1 MESLIIQAD
10 ENTPSINFNPKTG
23 RLVMEG
29 LAVPENVHELFN
41 PIKDWIEHYS
51 ESPRPATELV
61 FFFEYLNTAASKM
74 VFEIGNIVSN
84 LHGRDDCDVK
94 IIWQYTRG
102 DIEMLEL
109 GEEMLEEYLC
119 LTKIQAMDE
128 V

>member
-10 ENTPSINFNPKTG
+10 ENMPSINFNPTTG

-29 LAVPENVHELFN
+29 LAVPENVYELFN
-41 PIKDWIEHYS
+41 PLKDWLEQYANK
-51 ESPRPATELV
+51 PQPATELI

-94 IIWQYTRG
+94 IIWKYTRG
-102 DIEMLEL
+102 DVEMHEL

-119 LTKIQAMDE
+119 FTEIRAVDE
-128 V
+128 I

>member
-1 MESLIIQAD
+1 
-10 ENTPSINFNPKTG
+10 
-23 RLVMEG
+23 
-29 LAVPENVHELFN
+29 
-41 PIKDWIEHYS
+41 
-51 ESPRPATELV
+51 
-61 FFFEYLNTAASKM
+61 M

-119 LTKIQAMDE
+119 FTDIQAMDE